1 MDAGLFD
8 MQYEPVEVECY
19 SGYMVNERPTA
30 FTCQGRRREVAEII
44 DRWYEGGLDA
54 TRPAVNY
61 YKVKTA
67 GGSTFILR
75 YLSLFN
81 AWSGCSIEDAGKGGD

>member
-1 MDAGLFD
+1 MHF
-8 MQYEPVEVECY
+8 EPVKVECY
-19 SGYMVNERPTA
+19 SGYIVNERPAA
-30 FTCQGRRREVAEII
+30 FTYRGCRREVAVII
-44 DRWYEGGLDA
+44 DRWYEGGIDA

-75 YLSLFN
+75 YLSLFD
-81 AWSGCSIEDAGKGGD
+81 AWSGCSIADAGD